1 MYDYMVLKV
10 SLQDFDSLNI
20 DPMHQKGGIK
30 LLENI
35 TFNSW
40 IKNLITEAQL
50 SGLDKSICHSKTT
63 RLRKTTKRVYMH

>member
-20 DPMHQKGGIK
+20 DPTHQKGGIK

-40 IKNLITEAQL
+40 IKNFIQKL
-50 SGLDKSICHSKTT
+50 SFQVWTSLFATQKQPD
-63 RLRKTTKRVYMH
+63 

>member
-1 MYDYMVLKV
+1 MVLKV

-20 DPMHQKGGIK
+20 DPTHQKGGIK

-40 IKNLITEAQL
+40 IKNFIQKL
-50 SGLDKSICHSKTT
+50 SFQVWTSLFATQKQPD
-63 RLRKTTKRVYMH
+63 